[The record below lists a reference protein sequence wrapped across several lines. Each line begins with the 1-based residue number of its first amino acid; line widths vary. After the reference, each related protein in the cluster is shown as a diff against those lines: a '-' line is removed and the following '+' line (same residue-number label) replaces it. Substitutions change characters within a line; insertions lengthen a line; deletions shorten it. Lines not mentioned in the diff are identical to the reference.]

1 MAGGGDR
8 PGAKKRKRE
17 AAPSKRA
24 KGKKP
29 NGAKVK
35 RQPVTAV
42 DERVAAEETPDFD
55 YNLVKELRVLCQR
68 VRCRGLSG
76 KVRSKLITEALR
88 KIDGK
93 YVEMSGSPVTA
104 CVLQLC
110 VKWCSESERDPIF
123 VALQPHL
130 LHLSRNNKYTGF
142 LVNSIIKRASKEQFV
157 LFVSSLHGHVASLL
171 RHTIGASVVDCAFHQ
186 ATRPQKRSLLLELYS
201 TELQLSKDLA
211 QEKPCRLSVLNIISK
226 LGLQKSSVLQHMTTV
241 IQPVLEKGIVQYS
254 IAHMVILEYLTIAD
268 KTSALDVIRQLI
280 PHLTRGSS
288 FLDEDVIGQL
298 IPHLTPMKSKA
309 KKKRS
314 SEPLLIRIM
323 QTKEGLKLGLACLKH
338 GLAKDRKRIIK
349 SLKGHIMKLALDDY
363 GCLFVICLLSIVD
376 NTELVIEVVVD
387 ELKKQ
392 LKELI
397 FDKNGRRPLL
407 QLFHPLCSRYMTPRE
422 LFYLNYNVPSLVS
435 KVLIETC
442 IENVGELLRT
452 NFGKDV
458 LYEVAVGGKNN
469 FLEGVTDRIHVLHN
483 AIACDAARPRTDYVD
498 EHAFDDYPS
507 RLIRRIILDCP
518 AFAATLWKKALK
530 GKCKLYAEGFSSRVV
545 AAYLESPDSRVK
557 DLAKYELQPLI
568 DGGILKPQVHEAEE
582 KSTMECSSDE
592 LSELSDTDV
601 GDYAKKIIHVYE
613 VWQACGEDRKM
624 VIKSLKGQIMKL
636 ALTDYGCL
644 VVIGKLTKQLKEL
657 IFDKVAVGGKN
668 NFLEGVTDRIHVLH
682 NAIASDASRPRT
694 DDGDEHAF
702 DNYHSSRIIRRMILD
717 CPAFAA
723 ILWKKALKGKCKL
736 YADGFSSMVVAA
748 YLESPDSRMKDLA
761 KSKLQLLID
770 GGVLKPQDHKA
781 EDEKSAVECSSN
793 ESSELSDTDTA
804 TGDYAKK
811 AYTDLKSG
819 KLVARFGTDRF
830 RCPFC
835 PRKKKLDYSY
845 KQLIEHVIVVGQW
858 VHPTVLGT

>member
-1 MAGGGDR
+1 
-8 PGAKKRKRE
+8 
-17 AAPSKRA
+17 
-24 KGKKP
+24 
-29 NGAKVK
+29 
-35 RQPVTAV
+35 
-42 DERVAAEETPDFD
+42 
-55 YNLVKELRVLCQR
+55 
-68 VRCRGLSG
+68 
-76 KVRSKLITEALR
+76 
-88 KIDGK
+88 
-93 YVEMSGSPVTA
+93 
-104 CVLQLC
+104 
-110 VKWCSESERDPIF
+110 
-123 VALQPHL
+123 
-130 LHLSRNNKYTGF
+130 
-142 LVNSIIKRASKEQFV
+142 
-157 LFVSSLHGHVASLL
+157 
-171 RHTIGASVVDCAFHQ
+171 
-186 ATRPQKRSLLLELYS
+186 
-201 TELQLSKDLA
+201 
-211 QEKPCRLSVLNIISK
+211 
-226 LGLQKSSVLQHMTTV
+226 MTTV

-435 KVLIETC
+435 KVNLDSELDDVAAKAYGGSEDTLVASDSKKDPIKWRQELLVRSELYEVLIETC

-507 RLIRRIILDCP
+507 HLIRRIILDCP

-582 KSTMECSSDE
+582 NHWRGLRD
-592 LSELSDTDV
+592 
-601 GDYAKKIIHVYE
+601 GAY
-613 VWQACGEDRKM
+613 
-624 VIKSLKGQIMKL
+624 
-636 ALTDYGCL
+636 ALTGL
-644 VVIGKLTKQLKEL
+644 
-657 IFDKVAVGGKN
+657 
-668 NFLEGVTDRIHVLH
+668 R
-682 NAIASDASRPRT
+682 
-694 DDGDEHAF
+694 
-702 DNYHSSRIIRRMILD
+702 
-717 CPAFAA
+717 
-723 ILWKKALKGKCKL
+723 
-736 YADGFSSMVVAA
+736 
-748 YLESPDSRMKDLA
+748 
-761 KSKLQLLID
+761 
-770 GGVLKPQDHKA
+770 
-781 EDEKSAVECSSN
+781 
-793 ESSELSDTDTA
+793 
-804 TGDYAKK
+804 
-811 AYTDLKSG
+811 
-819 KLVARFGTDRF
+819 
-830 RCPFC
+830 
-835 PRKKKLDYSY
+835 
-845 KQLIEHVIVVGQW
+845 
-858 VHPTVLGT
+858 